1 MAWVSAASQRPGKE
15 EFEVVVCPAVN
26 SWECPQVDYLVL
38 ITASGEEG
46 GEAVAGGMA
55 AARLTS
61 DQLEEVP
68 LPDLCFVGC
77 HGFTRS
83 PRVREISAG
92 TQLTLLAT
100 AAEPWFGFGG
110 RQWSLLLQGWPFP
123 GLSWQRL
130 WWRQESW
137 GFPWA
142 RTPPRLSCQS
152 GQFTAHAGLPQP
164 PSLDPSPQHYQF
176 SLSSLSVWHVF
187 IS

>member
-1 MAWVSAASQRPGKE
+1 MAWVSAVSQRPGKE

-92 TQLTLLAT
+92 TQLILLAT

-123 GLSWQRL
+123 GLSWQAKAVVETGVLGVSLGSDTAQALLPVR
-130 WWRQESW
+130 
-137 GFPWA
+137 PVYCPCWA
-142 RTPPRLSCQS
+142 PSAS
-152 GQFTAHAGLPQP
+152 QP
-164 PSLDPSPQHYQF
+164 
-176 SLSSLSVWHVF
+176 
-187 IS
+187 